1 MYACMYV
8 CTYVCMYVCIC
19 TYVHICI
26 CTHTYTYVYIYTH
39 IHTCMHVYTSNPLSY
54 HLQLPNTDADAN
66 SKFGS
71 ICAEGCI
78 YLYSQTC
85 IHANFKPTVL
95 ISTYFNAPGLNS
107 QSRSLRAFLCLLL
120 ERKKSAMARV

>member
-8 CTYVCMYVCIC
+8 CMYVCMHMYIC
-19 TYVHICI
+19 TYMHMYTHIYI
-26 CTHTYTYVYIYTH
+26 CVYIYTH